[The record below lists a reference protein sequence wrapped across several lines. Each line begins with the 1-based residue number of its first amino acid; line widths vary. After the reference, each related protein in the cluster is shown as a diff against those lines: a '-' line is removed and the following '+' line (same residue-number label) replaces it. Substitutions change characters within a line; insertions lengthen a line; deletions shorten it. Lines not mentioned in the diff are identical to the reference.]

1 MLLGKPHNI
10 DCMLSHAHSW
20 SAFTMLTASVSQSST
35 NMQTAGWSALF
46 FASEKGHLEVVNL
59 LLNAGADITLRN
71 KVGRTRIQ
79 LFDVSYSHPQS
90 RLMCTIMIFSY

>member
-10 DCMLSHAHSW
+10 DYCYHMHTHGQHLQC
-20 SAFTMLTASVSQSST
+20 LQLIVYSVSQSST

-46 FASEKGHLEVVNL
+46 FASEKGHLEIVNL

-71 KVGRTRIQ
+71 KVG
-79 LFDVSYSHPQS
+79 
-90 RLMCTIMIFSY
+90 